1 MVCVW
6 FWLVGIKFG
15 FFICFLYCWFRFDY
29 VGLYLVWFC
38 IVFDFVGLCLVLL
51 DCVWF
56 CWVVFGLVMYCVW
69 FCQFVCDFEFFCDS
83 FGFVFAFSFIC
94 LYLVLVCVLYGLVF
108 AFGFVD
114 LRLIW
119 FILVWFGL
127 VWFGPYIPEA
137 QGFLLLHKKNPPNHL
152 YSKFQKEQREDTLNY

>member
-1 MVCVW
+1 MVRVW

-119 FILVWFGL
+119 FNLVWFGL
-127 VWFGPYIPEA
+127 VHMYLRRRASFCYTRKIRRTTCTTN
-137 QGFLLLHKKNPPNHL
+137 FIHRKNIH
-152 YSKFQKEQREDTLNY
+152 